1 MYSVVPFLLLYGY
14 LFDAAL
20 VTSTLEGRGKEFLH
34 NVIGFV
40 VGDKAAG
47 HHEHIGI
54 VVLAGQFGDVRVPA
68 EGGADA
74 LVFVQGHG
82 DAVAA
87 TADGDTGVALAC
99 LNSFSQGVS
108 EVGVVATLWGVG
120 AKILEFIAVLF

>member
-1 MYSVVPFLLLYGY
+1 M
-14 LFDAAL
+14 
-20 VTSTLEGRGKEFLH
+20 
-34 NVIGFV
+34 
-40 VGDKAAG
+40 VGNETTG
-47 HHEHIGI
+47 HYQYVSI
-54 VVLAGQFGDVRVPA
+54 VVLAAQFGDVGTPT

-120 AKILEFIAVLF
+120 AEILEFIAVLF

>member
-1 MYSVVPFLLLYGY
+1 M
-14 LFDAAL
+14 
-20 VTSTLEGRGKEFLH
+20 
-34 NVIGFV
+34 
-40 VGDKAAG
+40 VGNETTG
-47 HHEHIGI
+47 HHQYVSI
-54 VVLAGQFGDVRVPA
+54 VVLAAQFGDVGAPA

-99 LNSFSQGVS
+99 LNGFSQGVS

-120 AKILEFIAVLF
+120 AKILEVIAVLC